1 MTSRRSV
8 VWAAVLLVACEGPAA
23 PVGGGIVVT
32 GSVSGGTDPNGFEV
46 VLDHRTSV
54 PFDGAGPLILA
65 PLAAGTHTV
74 GLSGISGDCQAQG
87 DTLFAVPVSEGDTAS
102 VRFEVACA
110 GDGGLLQVSVS
121 TKGVDLDPN
130 GYIVTLDGSP
140 LGNIEPDGRL
150 FGAVSA
156 GAHSLGLD
164 ALTANCSAGQANPQ
178 TVQVA
183 LGDLTS
189 LTFVVTCSAAPPAGR
204 GHELAFITERTEK
217 LADVLVINDDGT
229 GARTLITS
237 SDTTFTHPSWSPD
250 GSQLVVEASDTSGSG
265 GRLLILDEATGA
277 VQHAPGTENGFSP
290 AWSPDGHSIAISAF
304 VPATG
309 SVELFVIGLPD
320 GTPQQITQWGALSE
334 SAFSSQPAWSPDGQK
349 LAYIFSDEFVTELR
363 VLDLPPAASDTSLI
377 AVDHE
382 SGDILSVAW
391 SPDGR
396 QLAIAM
402 TDPAD
407 FRNQIFL
414 LPIGGSDP
422 IQLTRGLQE
431 NTSPTWS
438 PDGSK
443 ILFVSDRDGNPE
455 LYVMSA
461 DGTLPTRLTRDPKP
475 NLQPA
480 WRP

>member
-1 MTSRRSV
+1 
-8 VWAAVLLVACEGPAA
+8 LPA
-23 PVGGGIVVT
+23 
-32 GSVSGGTDPNGFEV
+32 
-46 VLDHRTSV
+46 
-54 PFDGAGPLILA
+54 
-65 PLAAGTHTV
+65 
-74 GLSGISGDCQAQG
+74 
-87 DTLFAVPVSEGDTAS
+87 
-102 VRFEVACA
+102 
-110 GDGGLLQVSVS
+110 
-121 TKGVDLDPN
+121 
-130 GYIVTLDGSP
+130 
-140 LGNIEPDGRL
+140 
-150 FGAVSA
+150 
-156 GAHSLGLD
+156 
-164 ALTANCSAGQANPQ
+164 
-178 TVQVA
+178 
-183 LGDLTS
+183 
-189 LTFVVTCSAAPPAGR
+189 
-204 GHELAFITERTEK
+204 
-217 LADVLVINDDGT
+217 
-229 GARTLITS
+229 
-237 SDTTFTHPSWSPD
+237 
-250 GSQLVVEASDTSGSG
+250 
-265 GRLLILDEATGA
+265 
-277 VQHAPGTENGFSP
+277 
-290 AWSPDGHSIAISAF
+290 
-304 VPATG
+304 
-309 SVELFVIGLPD
+309 

-396 QLAIAM
+396 QLAFAM

-414 LPIGGSDP
+414 LPTGGSDP